1 MISLNFGNFWR
12 FLLAGNVIL
21 KMSIWS
27 GRHILV
33 FRLATG
39 IRGVFRTLPS
49 ISDGIFC
56 ENN

>member
-12 FLLAGNVIL
+12 FLLARNVIL
-21 KMSIWS
+21 KMSIWAKS
-27 GRHILV
+27 GRHSLV

-49 ISDGIFC
+49 I
-56 ENN
+56 